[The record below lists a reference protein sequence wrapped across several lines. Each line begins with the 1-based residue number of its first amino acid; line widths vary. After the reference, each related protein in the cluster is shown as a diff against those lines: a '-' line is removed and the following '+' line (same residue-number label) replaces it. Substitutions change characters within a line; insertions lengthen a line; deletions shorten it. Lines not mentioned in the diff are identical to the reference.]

1 MNEIVMMQAALFQV
15 RAVID
20 GVEDTFVQSQLR
32 LAVNVLGGAVD
43 SAVAG
48 VNAAQIG
55 DIEFAL
61 NDLFAAAGE
70 VSSDDAAR
78 IMPPL
83 EMLRADLAT
92 MKSSVALPE
101 QLVTAIRA
109 LQQKLKTRRAAIER
123 QTYVENPNEPLP
135 HQPESLCGEAIVIR
149 DRLAEAGFTTPA
161 LDQLIDDPANL
172 RFHGINDIINELD
185 VVTAGAE

>member
-1 MNEIVMMQAALFQV
+1 MNEIVMMQAALFQI

-20 GVEDTFVQSQLR
+20 SIDDGFVQSQLR
-32 LAVNVLGGAVD
+32 LAANVFGGAVD

-55 DIEFAL
+55 EIEFAL
-61 NDLFAAAGE
+61 NDLLAAANE
-70 VSSDDAAR
+70 VSANDAAR

-83 EMLRADLAT
+83 EMLRADLAA
-92 MKSSVALPE
+92 MKSSVSLPP
-101 QLVTAIRA
+101 QLVDAIRS

-135 HQPESLCGEAIVIR
+135 HPPEDLCGEAIVIR
-149 DRLAEAGFTTPA
+149 DRLAEFGFSTPA